1 MKMPEINRARVCF
14 ISLKAREFDAQEG
27 IAEPDYGS
35 NASDDSFVQILE
47 AYGDDPTFEE
57 LQGAIDALSED
68 DQCALVALAWVVRGD
83 FYADDWERALDTARE
98 QRTEHTALY
107 LIGMPLLSDYLEG
120 GLSEFGMDCE
130 DINIDHL

>member
-1 MKMPEINRARVCF
+1 MKMPEISRARVCF
-14 ISLKAREFDAQEG
+14 IALKAREFDAKEG

-57 LQGAIDALSED
+57 LQGAINALGED
-68 DQCALVALAWVVRGD
+68 DQCALVALAWVGRGD

-98 QRTEHTALY
+98 QHTEHTALY

-120 GLSEFGMDCE
+120 GLSEFGMNCE